1 LAYWR
6 LQVPQRFPATS
17 EQFLQAG
24 QIPEKGYLL
33 KQPELGDTLQR
44 LADEGVAGFYQGEV
58 AERLVAGVKAAGG
71 IWSLEDLAQYQIIE
85 RKPITGTYQGL
96 KITSAAPPSSGGVAL
111 ITMLNILNSM
121 NYPALQEPQR
131 THVLIEAMRRAYRDR
146 ARYMGDPDYVPVPS
160 TILAHPWYTT
170 PSDRSWEGTD
180 TTHYSILDAKGNR
193 VAATQSINYPFG
205 SGMVVPGTGVLL
217 NDEMDDFSVSPGVP
231 NVFGLVGGEANA
243 VEGGKR
249 MLSSMSPTFIEDR
262 GRVAILGSPGGSKI
276 ITTVLL
282 GILDMVDGK
291 DPQSWVS
298 RPRFHHQY
306 LPDEIKYEG
315 EEWQKS
321 SNL

>member
-1 LAYWR
+1 
-6 LQVPQRFPATS
+6 
-17 EQFLQAG
+17 
-24 QIPEKGYLL
+24 
-33 KQPELGDTLQR
+33 
-44 LADEGVAGFYQGEV
+44 
-58 AERLVAGVKAAGG
+58 
-71 IWSLEDLAQYQIIE
+71 
-85 RKPITGTYQGL
+85 
-96 KITSAAPPSSGGVAL
+96 
-111 ITMLNILNSM
+111 
-121 NYPALQEPQR
+121 
-131 THVLIEAMRRAYRDR
+131 MRRAYRDR
-146 ARYMGDPDYVPVPS
+146 AKYMGDPDYVPVPS
-160 TILAHPWYTT
+160 TILTHPWYAAILAWCIDMQHAT
-170 PSDRSWEGTD
+170 PSDSFDQTYWSWEGTD

-231 NVFGLVGGEANA
+231 NAFGLVGGEANA

-306 LPDEIKYEG
+306 LPDEIEYEEG
-315 EEWQKS
+315 AFSDDLKAQLRAMGHTLKPADLPIGNMQAILWNKQSGAVQAASDPRREGMAKVE
-321 SNL
+321 